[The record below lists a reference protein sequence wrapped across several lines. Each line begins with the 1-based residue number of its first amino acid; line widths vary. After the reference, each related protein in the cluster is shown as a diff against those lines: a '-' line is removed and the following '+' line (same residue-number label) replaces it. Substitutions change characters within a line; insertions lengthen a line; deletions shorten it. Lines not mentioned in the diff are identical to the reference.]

1 MRRHAPSWL
10 PRITVGR
17 GEHVQRRF
25 WQAGGGFDR
34 NALEPRIILAMIEY
48 IHANPVRR
56 PGAAWGRLEVVQAAG
71 WFPGK
76 NSLRPDVFD
85 PGGLVGYFRGQG

>member
-1 MRRHAPSWL
+1 MLSSL
-10 PRITVGR
+10 
-17 GEHVQRRF
+17 
-25 WQAGGGFDR
+25 
-34 NALEPRIILAMIEY
+34 RIILAMIEY
-48 IHANPVRR
+48 IHGNPVRR
-56 PGAAWGRLEVVQAAG
+56 GLVQRAEAWKWSSAG